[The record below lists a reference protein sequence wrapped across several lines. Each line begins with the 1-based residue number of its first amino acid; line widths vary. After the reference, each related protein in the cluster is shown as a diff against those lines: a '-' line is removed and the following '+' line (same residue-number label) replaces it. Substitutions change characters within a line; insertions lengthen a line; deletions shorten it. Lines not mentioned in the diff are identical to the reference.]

1 MSGLWAN
8 NSVTQGLVRNV
19 EPQNLRLTPDTQN
32 QNLHYQV
39 SRGYLRTL
47 QKSELKSLFCN
58 LLGMEVRWMGQ
69 GCNHWL
75 YWNWLRTNQCKK
87 SWSAGPLEVPQ
98 KTQFNL
104 FIQTINSSP
113 YDTVFYL
120 RHPPFPG
127 KSCPD
132 VYSSSLNYYFL
143 QWLLLVSSLPFF
155 FTSSLSKCG
164 ASLPEQLALGFS
176 QFS

>member
-1 MSGLWAN
+1 
-8 NSVTQGLVRNV
+8 
-19 EPQNLRLTPDTQN
+19 
-32 QNLHYQV
+32 
-39 SRGYLRTL
+39 
-47 QKSELKSLFCN
+47 
-58 LLGMEVRWMGQ
+58 MGQ

-87 SWSAGPLEVPQ
+87 SWSAVPLEVPQ

-132 VYSSSLNYYFL
+132 VCSSILNYYFL
-143 QWLLLVSSLPFF
+143 QWLLLFSSLPFF
-155 FTSSLSKCG
+155 FHIITIKVWGLIAGATGPGIFTIFLTQLLHWLPFALTIERMNITLQCKFCPRLCKVSLLFWLSIYTNSSSLHWST
-164 ASLPEQLALGFS
+164 LFP
-176 QFS
+176 